1 MNYQELIT
9 NGIRRIR
16 FKLHLTQEQFAEKI
30 DMSVQGYRNI
40 EHKRYLPTAETI
52 DKVCQ
57 VFKISPVELLLPE
70 PQSDLEAIRYI
81 IDVKLKNCQLE
92 KLMRINNMIDLM

>member
-1 MNYQELIT
+1 
-9 NGIRRIR
+9 
-16 FKLHLTQEQFAEKI
+16 
-30 DMSVQGYRNI
+30 MSVQGYRNI
-40 EHKRYLPTAETI
+40 EHNRYLPTAETI

-81 IDVKLKNCQLE
+81 IDVKLKIASLKNSCVLT
-92 KLMRINNMIDLM
+92 I